1 MTQNAFPFFDSNQ
14 LMTQA
19 KTIWFW
25 VDSWF
30 YTKSWF
36 DTNPC
41 LQPMSVT
48 QYSMFGL
55 SSQSVFLDTGHVRCT
70 NAQWRHGFDTCKTL
84 PGLPTKVCAQL
95 TQLFSQYGDDVAS
108 SATPSP
114 SMPPPPPVIGWTP
127 KWCIAHT
134 SYQAT
139 KFQPDSY
146 HKQKAEF
153 LTASWSHL

>member
-95 TQLFSQYGDDVAS
+95 TQL
-108 SATPSP
+108 
-114 SMPPPPPVIGWTP
+114 MPPPQLLVEPRNDVLLIP
-127 KWCIAHT
+127 
-134 SYQAT
+134 AT
-139 KFQPDSY
+139 KQPNFSPIAITSKKLSFWQPHGLIY
-146 HKQKAEF
+146 KLPMVSLLVGKM
-153 LTASWSHL
+153 